1 MLRNL
6 LMIVVGTPKVAQV
19 ISDPQA
25 CASLETPKVKDK
37 DHSVAC
43 QDEFAKLEKNHPV
56 IAL

>member
-1 MLRNL
+1 
-6 LMIVVGTPKVAQV
+6 MIVVGTPKVAQV

-25 CASLETPKVKDK
+25 CASLETPKFKDK

-43 QDEFAKLEKNHPV
+43 QGEFAKLEKNHPV